1 MSEERNLFLTQLYR
15 QYYDPL
21 VLYCCRRLIGEPD
34 AMGQA
39 EQYVQEAFIRAAE
52 SYEELRSHPNIKG
65 WLYKT
70 VEHILYNEQ
79 AKNYRRSKMHSF
91 SLDKENGRQVPE
103 AIDVIQAYVDQ
114 EDYHERMKKVY
125 QVLNDNQLVLFE
137 EHFQNERPLKEISK
151 VQGLAIG
158 TVKSRIHRLRK
169 ILMEIFREKDGK
181 EK

>member
-1 MSEERNLFLTQLYR
+1 MNEERNLFLTQLY
-15 QYYDPL
+15 QLYYDAL

-34 AMGQA
+34 AMGQG

-70 VEHILYNEQ
+70 VEHILHNEQ

-91 SLDKENGRQVPE
+91 SLDKEDARQVPD
-103 AIDVIQAYVDQ
+103 AIDVIQAYVDHQ
-114 EDYHERMKKVY
+114 DYHERMKKVY

-137 EHFQNERPLKEISK
+137 EHFQNERPLKAITK
-151 VQGLAIG
+151 DQGLAMG
-158 TVKSRIHRLRK
+158 TVKSRIYRLRK
-169 ILMEIFREKDGK
+169 ILMEIFKEKDEE